1 MAAET
6 VAIGADHAGVAL
18 KKVLKED
25 LVRMGYAVIDMG
37 TEGAEAVDY
46 PDYAFAVSRA
56 VAGGQAA
63 RGVLVCGT
71 GIGMSIAANR
81 ERHVRA
87 AAVCSE
93 EAARL
98 ARAHNDANVLCLGAR
113 LITEAEARA
122 CLETFMRTDFEGG
135 RHERRVGKL
144 S

>member
-1 MAAET
+1 
-6 VAIGADHAGVAL
+6 
-18 KKVLKED
+18 
-25 LVRMGYAVIDMG
+25 MG
-37 TEGAEAVDY
+37 TEGAESVDY

-56 VAGGQAA
+56 VAGGEAA

-81 ERHVRA
+81 DRGVRA
-87 AAVCSE
+87 AACCNA

-122 CLETFMRTDFEGG
+122 CLDTFMRTDFDGG